1 MTKVG
6 DLVKCHAHTRYPLA
20 IGQIVEIQYLTEVGD
35 CGDTWNREYLILVN
49 GDISNFIPG
58 DFEVIDEKAKAKEK
72 V

>member
-6 DLVKCHAHTRYPLA
+6 DLVRCSIHTKYPSA
-20 IGQIVEIQYLTEVGD
+20 IGQIVEIKYLDEVGD

-58 DFEVIDEKAKAKEK
+58 DFEVINEKAKEK